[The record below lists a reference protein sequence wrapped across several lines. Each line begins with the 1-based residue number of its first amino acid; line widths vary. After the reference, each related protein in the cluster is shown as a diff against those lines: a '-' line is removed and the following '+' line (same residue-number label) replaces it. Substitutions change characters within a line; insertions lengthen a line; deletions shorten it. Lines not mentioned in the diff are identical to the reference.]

1 MKKHFTKFVVKC
13 LTCQHVKVDHKKSGG
28 FSEDISIPNWKWRA
42 LNMDFIVGLPC
53 TRQQHNSIKIIMD
66 CMIKL
71 FHFILFKVS
80 YLMKDYVKFYLRDMV
95 RLHGVPLSII
105 YDRCTQFTSQ
115 F

>member
-1 MKKHFTKFVVKC
+1 
-13 LTCQHVKVDHKKSGG
+13 
-28 FSEDISIPNWKWRA
+28 
-42 LNMDFIVGLPC
+42 MDFIVGLPC

-80 YLMKDYVKFYLRDMV
+80 YLMKDYVKLYLRDMV

-115 F
+115 FQKSFQKGLGCVKLSMTFYSLTDGKAERNIQTL